1 VARLL
6 STKTNEAVATA
17 ARWAASGAGAAA
29 VVVVAAT
36 VVAVTVVV
44 TGAVAR
50 GVGTGAV
57 AVLAVL
63 VVAAAGRCGAEI
75 ATRCNAAREGRA
87 NANST
92 PATRRRTQAAASR
105 LTSREEEGTGRQRY

>member
-1 VARLL
+1 MVAR
-6 STKTNEAVATA
+6 VV
-17 ARWAASGAGAAA
+17 GAA
-29 VVVVAAT
+29 V
-36 VVAVTVVV
+36 
-44 TGAVAR
+44 
-50 GVGTGAV
+50 V

-63 VVAAAGRCGAEI
+63 VVGAAERGRAAT
-75 ATRCNAAREGRA
+75 ATRCNVPREGRA